1 MSQIDFYHL
10 QKQNLKDVLPILLTK
25 SYNLGKRIII
35 KVCNE
40 QQAEDLSS
48 YLWTFNDESF
58 LPHGTQK
65 SGHSDKQPIWI
76 GCSNESPN
84 NAQYLFLVYG
94 ADIAPDI
101 LSQYERIFNI
111 FDGNNS
117 SDVEN
122 ARVFWKNCKQAGHTV
137 HYWQQN
143 AQKKWEQKA

>member
-94 ADIAPDI
+94 ADISPDI
-101 LSQYERIFNI
+101 LSQYERILI
-111 FDGNNS
+111 FLT
-117 SDVEN
+117 ETTTQ
-122 ARVFWKNCKQAGHTV
+122 R
-137 HYWQQN
+137 
-143 AQKKWEQKA
+143 